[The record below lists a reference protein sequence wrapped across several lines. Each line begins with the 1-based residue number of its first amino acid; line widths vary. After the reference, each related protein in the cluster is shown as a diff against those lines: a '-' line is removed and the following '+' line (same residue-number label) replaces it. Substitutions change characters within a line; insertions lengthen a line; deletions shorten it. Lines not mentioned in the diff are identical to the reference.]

1 MLVVDKFAAD
11 EKEGT
16 EKELGFGRFCFFSGT
31 KAALKKV
38 VFSFGLV
45 SMSGIGSKVSDENDH
60 KEGRDDDQVLVEAE
74 VRGQVALVLLAEA
87 HPAAA
92 AALSH
97 TNVIHHKVVDV
108 EVVRAAST
116 YFGLRC
122 KNCRFFGR
130 VVRLPGYGEVRGH
143 RRHWLEALGMEGL
156 YLGSTMNL

>member
-1 MLVVDKFAAD
+1 
-11 EKEGT
+11 
-16 EKELGFGRFCFFSGT
+16 
-31 KAALKKV
+31 
-38 VFSFGLV
+38 
-45 SMSGIGSKVSDENDH
+45 MSGIGSKVSDENDH

-130 VVRLPGYGEVRGH
+130 VVRCVFPVTEKSVDIVVTGW
-143 RRHWLEALGMEGL
+143 RHLVWRDFTWAPP
-156 YLGSTMNL
+156 